1 MGNTGNMGNASNIGN
16 TGNIGNAGNM
26 GNAGNI
32 GNMGNTGIM
41 GNEGYNMC
49 SILHCP
55 NSSSFIHRYQND
67 SILNAE
73 RLKRTLL
80 ND

>member
-1 MGNTGNMGNASNIGN
+1 MGNTGNMGNSGNMGN
-16 TGNIGNAGNM
+16 TGNI
-26 GNAGNI
+26 
-32 GNMGNTGIM
+32 GNTGIM
-41 GNEGYNMC
+41 GNEGYMC
-49 SILHCP
+49 SILHCR

-73 RLKRTLL
+73 KLKRTLL